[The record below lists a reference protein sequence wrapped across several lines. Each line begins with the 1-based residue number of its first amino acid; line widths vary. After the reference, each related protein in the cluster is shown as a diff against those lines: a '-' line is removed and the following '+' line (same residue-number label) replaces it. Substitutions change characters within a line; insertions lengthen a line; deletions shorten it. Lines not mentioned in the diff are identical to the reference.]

1 MRNIGEIISS
11 NRKKLK
17 LSQPMLAELLQ
28 QEGINLTVKAISK
41 WETNATEPSVATFL
55 AVCKV
60 LNITN
65 IYEEYFGENPAD
77 PLSSLNDEGKEKALD
92 YIGLLHDS
100 GKYEKHPTL
109 PISTTDNKKNNSFFI

>member
-1 MRNIGEIISS
+1 M
-11 NRKKLK
+11 
-17 LSQPMLAELLQ
+17 
-28 QEGINLTVKAISK
+28 
-41 WETNATEPSVATFL
+41 ATFL
-55 AVCKV
+55 AVCKI

-100 GKYEKHPTL
+100 GNMRNRLQRLFHFADIL
-109 PISTTDNKKNNSFFI
+109 M